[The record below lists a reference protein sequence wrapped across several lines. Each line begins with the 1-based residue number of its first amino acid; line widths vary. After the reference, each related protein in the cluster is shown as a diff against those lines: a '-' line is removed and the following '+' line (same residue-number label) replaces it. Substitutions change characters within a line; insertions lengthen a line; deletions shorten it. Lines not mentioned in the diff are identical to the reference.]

1 MKQKTEAQQ
10 GSIEQLIYEETER
23 RLEIMQSDTY
33 EFPKKMTRVDYGII
47 IASVAASL
55 ALIFRMPSSNF
66 AEISADSTSSPT

>member
-1 MKQKTEAQQ
+1 MKQNTEAQQ

-55 ALIFRMPSSNF
+55 VLIVTCMLGG
-66 AEISADSTSSPT
+66 

>member
-23 RLEIMQSDTY
+23 RLEIMHSDTY

-55 ALIFRMPSSNF
+55 VLIVTCMLGG
-66 AEISADSTSSPT
+66 

>member
-10 GSIEQLIYEETER
+10 GSIEQLIYEETGR

-55 ALIFRMPSSNF
+55 VLIVTCMLGG
-66 AEISADSTSSPT
+66 

>member
-1 MKQKTEAQQ
+1 MKQKTETQQ

-23 RLEIMQSDTY
+23 RLEIMQSDSY

-55 ALIFRMPSSNF
+55 VLIVTCMLGG
-66 AEISADSTSSPT
+66 

>member
-10 GSIEQLIYEETER
+10 GSIEQLIYEETEL

-55 ALIFRMPSSNF
+55 VLIVTCMLGG
-66 AEISADSTSSPT
+66 

>member
-47 IASVAASL
+47 VASVAASL
-55 ALIFRMPSSNF
+55 VLIVTCMLGG
-66 AEISADSTSSPT
+66 

>member
-1 MKQKTEAQQ
+1 MKQNTEAQQ
-10 GSIEQLIYEETER
+10 GSIAQLIYEETER

-55 ALIFRMPSSNF
+55 VLIVTCMLGG
-66 AEISADSTSSPT
+66 

>member
-23 RLEIMQSDTY
+23 RLEIKQSDTY

-55 ALIFRMPSSNF
+55 VLIVTCMLGG
-66 AEISADSTSSPT
+66 

>member
-1 MKQKTEAQQ
+1 MKQKTEAQW

-55 ALIFRMPSSNF
+55 VLIVTCMLGG
-66 AEISADSTSSPT
+66 

>member
-55 ALIFRMPSSNF
+55 VLIVTCMRGG
-66 AEISADSTSSPT
+66 

>member
-47 IASVAASL
+47 IAGVAASL
-55 ALIFRMPSSNF
+55 VLIVTCMLGG
-66 AEISADSTSSPT
+66 

>member
-33 EFPKKMTRVDYGII
+33 EFPKKMTRFDYGII

-55 ALIFRMPSSNF
+55 VLIVTCMLGG
-66 AEISADSTSSPT
+66 

>member
-10 GSIEQLIYEETER
+10 GSIAQLIYEETER

-55 ALIFRMPSSNF
+55 VLIVTCMLGG
-66 AEISADSTSSPT
+66 

>member
-33 EFPKKMTRVDYGII
+33 EFPKKMTRVAYGII

-55 ALIFRMPSSNF
+55 VLIVTCMLGG
-66 AEISADSTSSPT
+66 

>member
-55 ALIFRMPSSNF
+55 VLIVTCMLGV
-66 AEISADSTSSPT
+66 

>member
-10 GSIEQLIYEETER
+10 GTIEKLIYEETAR
-23 RLEIMQSDTY
+23 PLEIMQSDTY

-55 ALIFRMPSSNF
+55 VLIVTCMLGG
-66 AEISADSTSSPT
+66 

>member
-55 ALIFRMPSSNF
+55 VLIVPCMLGG
-66 AEISADSTSSPT
+66 

>member
-1 MKQKTEAQQ
+1 MKPKTEAQQ

-55 ALIFRMPSSNF
+55 VLIVTCMLGG
-66 AEISADSTSSPT
+66 

>member
-47 IASVAASL
+47 IASVAASMV
-55 ALIFRMPSSNF
+55 LIVTCMLGG
-66 AEISADSTSSPT
+66 

>member
-10 GSIEQLIYEETER
+10 GSIEQLSYEETER

-55 ALIFRMPSSNF
+55 VLIVTCMLGG
-66 AEISADSTSSPT
+66 

>member
-33 EFPKKMTRVDYGII
+33 EFPKTMTRVDYGII

-55 ALIFRMPSSNF
+55 VLIVTCMLGG
-66 AEISADSTSSPT
+66 

>member
-1 MKQKTEAQQ
+1 MKQKTETQQ

-47 IASVAASL
+47 IASLV
-55 ALIFRMPSSNF
+55 LIVTCMLGG
-66 AEISADSTSSPT
+66 

>member
-1 MKQKTEAQQ
+1 MKQKTETQQ

-55 ALIFRMPSSNF
+55 VLIM
-66 AEISADSTSSPT
+66 TCMLGG

>member
-33 EFPKKMTRVDYGII
+33 EFPKKMTRVDYGVI
-47 IASVAASL
+47 IATVAASL
-55 ALIFRMPSSNF
+55 VLIVTCMLGG
-66 AEISADSTSSPT
+66 

>member
-33 EFPKKMTRVDYGII
+33 EFPKKMTRIDYGII

-55 ALIFRMPSSNF
+55 VLIVTCMLGG
-66 AEISADSTSSPT
+66 

>member
-10 GSIEQLIYEETER
+10 GSIEQLIYEEPER

-55 ALIFRMPSSNF
+55 VLIVTCMLGG
-66 AEISADSTSSPT
+66 

>member
-1 MKQKTEAQQ
+1 MTEAQL

-55 ALIFRMPSSNF
+55 VLIVTCMLGG
-66 AEISADSTSSPT
+66 

>member
-23 RLEIMQSDTY
+23 RLEIMQSVTY

-55 ALIFRMPSSNF
+55 VLIVTCMLGG
-66 AEISADSTSSPT
+66 